1 MRGRAEYWHN
11 MCRDAVRAHEVIS
24 QQLGLD
30 PSEYLEPQEP
40 LTVWAEL
47 PAWPAVISAARR

>member
-1 MRGRAEYWHN
+1 MEKAYENVDFLASREARSL
-11 MCRDAVRAHEVIS
+11 RI
-24 QQLGLD
+24 L
-30 PSEYLEPQEP
+30 SEYLEPQEP